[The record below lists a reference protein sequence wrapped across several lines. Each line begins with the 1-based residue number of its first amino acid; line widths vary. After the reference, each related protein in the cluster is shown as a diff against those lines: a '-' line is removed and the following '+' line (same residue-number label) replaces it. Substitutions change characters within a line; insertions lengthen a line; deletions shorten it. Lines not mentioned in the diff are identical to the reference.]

1 MEEKG
6 EEPSLK
12 NRDWSTRLGLG
23 WSVGWRL
30 AGQFAE
36 EKFLEKIGGGR
47 CSNADEGGFKRQC
60 RIAIRLWIVEI
71 GDAACG
77 EATEESGVIHLPVSI
92 ITFADNGLGD
102 RIEKP

>member
-1 MEEKG
+1 MG
-6 EEPSLK
+6 
-12 NRDWSTRLGLG
+12 R
-23 WSVGWRL
+23 SVCRRL
-30 AGQFAE
+30 ACQFPE

-47 CSNADEGGFKRQC
+47 CPNPDERGFKCQC

-77 EATEESGVIHLPVSI
+77 EATEESRVIYLPAPIVTS
-92 ITFADNGLGD
+92 ADNGLGD